1 MGSPTEVTTT
11 QHTLS
16 FVIKQTSSQD
26 DIVTGSTHTQRGG
39 DARVRVAEGHLRI
52 LAITDDFSQRN
63 ILGHNLQTR
72 TTTEE
77 GGQAGGHDGGP
88 KTLLHHWGLPPA
100 EALTHLKAGVTA
112 TLRLP
117 GCLPHQAG
125 DSSQTRTS
133 PTPHFTQSLA
143 PNTNPSEWFEVRAWE
158 NVFPILILPLA

>member
-52 LAITDDFSQRN
+52 LAITDGFSQRN

-72 TTTEE
+72 QPLKKVDRLVDMMGALKPSSTT
-77 GGQAGGHDGGP
+77 GDCRRP
-88 KTLLHHWGLPPA
+88 KP
-100 EALTHLKAGVTA
+100 
-112 TLRLP
+112 
-117 GCLPHQAG
+117 
-125 DSSQTRTS
+125 
-133 PTPHFTQSLA
+133 
-143 PNTNPSEWFEVRAWE
+143 
-158 NVFPILILPLA
+158 